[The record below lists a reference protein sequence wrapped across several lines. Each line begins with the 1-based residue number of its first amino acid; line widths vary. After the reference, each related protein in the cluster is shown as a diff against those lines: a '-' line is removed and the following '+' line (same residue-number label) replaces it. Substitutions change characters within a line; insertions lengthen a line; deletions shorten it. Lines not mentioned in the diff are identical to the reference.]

1 MTNNSNSVLD
11 KSEYIHQIKVL
22 TQPVKLNFNKY
33 LLHSCDL
40 KTVAELIVESVLK
53 NNPSVFFHAHL
64 YNYYLLQKHIK
75 ISKSILPN
83 YIFWFEGIAMKLGA
97 FLLGLGWNKDIN
109 GTDLYPLVFEK
120 LSNSGK
126 SVFFLGSKEAIIT
139 KAIEKIT
146 NSFPDLIISDYHNGF
161 FPEKDDDRIVSL
173 INSSNPDILIIGMG
187 TINEINFLNR
197 NYSKLKVKTIWHVGG
212 LFAFISDDI
221 PRAPLFMRKIR
232 LEWLFRFFMEPIKKF
247 PRISKLPFWFLLHL
261 IKLAFGYQNN
271 VKYEKSI
278 EL

>member
-1 MTNNSNSVLD
+1 MANS
-11 KSEYIHQIKVL
+11 L
-22 TQPVKLNFNKY
+22 T
-33 LLHSCDL
+33 
-40 KTVAELIVESVLK
+40 
-53 NNPSVFFHAHL
+53 
-64 YNYYLLQKHIK
+64 
-75 ISKSILPN
+75 
-83 YIFWFEGIAMKLGA
+83 
-97 FLLGLGWNKDIN
+97 
-109 GTDLYPLVFEK
+109 LVFEK